1 MAQLTG
7 ADAGY
12 EDASAYTA
20 SSIFQYNYVAFGQNI
35 AYIGDRQF
43 KVQPQG
49 LEEAKFKTNPML
61 EQVDRH
67 NYKTIASNLKVLPKA
82 QEISTFKASP
92 YLRGS
97 DMSNVQI
104 KPAADLG
111 VIGQRKSSLADTPLI
126 FRILKDADRKNVK
139 QVAKGESDSVVRR
152 VNKGQYVWGANNPKS
167 FST

>member
-43 KVQPQG
+43 KVQPQ
-49 LEEAKFKTNPML
+49 AL
-61 EQVDRH
+61 EQAVFKSNPFDAKADRY
-67 NYKTIASNLKVLPKA
+67 NYKTIASNTTVRPMTE
-82 QEISTFKASP
+82 EISKFKASP
-92 YLRGS
+92 YLRSS
-97 DMSNVQI
+97 DMANITI
-104 KPAADLG
+104 KPTGDLSA
-111 VIGQRKSSLADTPLI
+111 IGQRKSSLADTPLT
-126 FRILKDADRKNVK
+126 FRILKDVERKNVK

-152 VNKGQYVWGANNPKS
+152 VNKGQYVWGTNNPKS